1 MGLKDFFS
9 SEGRAARSLQK
20 HVNRARNKDSQHVDR
35 QTSLDVLRDAAQD
48 GSEEAMAGLLGRFTI
63 RYDKSIEDE
72 QEKEFVAEEL
82 INLGKKVLPQLQ
94 KHLRNADSIAYGL
107 KVLHAV
113 ADRDA
118 QWPILQDLC
127 ERNDNTYTRDPSK
140 KIQIIDF
147 LGEQDDKRCAEALL
161 PYLEDMD
168 EGVRY
173 ATVEALLRHKNPEVA
188 REPLC
193 KLLIN
198 EKEDSRR
205 AKKRILDG
213 FAELGWD
220 VKGFSGTVEKMLSDY
235 LPGSR
240 LDNHGRIRTKQV

>member
-20 HVNRARNKDSQHVDR
+20 HVNRAKNKDAQHVDR
-35 QTSLDVLRDAAQD
+35 QASLDVLRDAAGD
-48 GSEEAMAGLLGRFTI
+48 GQPEAIAGLLGRFTI

-82 INLGKKVLPQLQ
+82 IHLGGKVLPELQ
-94 KHLRNADSIAYGL
+94 KHLRNADSIAWGL

-113 ADRDA
+113 AGPDA
-118 QWPILQDLC
+118 AWPLLSDLC

-140 KIQIIDF
+140 KIQILNY
-147 LGEQDDKRCAEALL
+147 LGEQDDRRCAEALL

-173 ATVEALLRHKNPEVA
+173 HTVEGLLRHKEPELA

-193 KLLIN
+193 KLLID
-198 EKEDSRR
+198 EKEESRR
-205 AKKRILDG
+205 IKKRILDG

-220 VKGFSGTVEKMLSDY
+220 VKGFSGTVEKMLSDF
-235 LPGSR
+235 LPGAR
-240 LDNHGRIRTKQV
+240 LDNHGKIKRKQV